1 MGYVLLGMASLN
13 TMGISGAILQMFNH
27 GTITSMLFLIVGVIY
42 DRAHTRNLDDF
53 GGLATQMPVY
63 TGFVTVAFF
72 AAIGLPGLSGFISE
86 VFVFLGAFGE
96 QFLRVITAISA
107 LGILLGAGY
116 MLWTLQ
122 RVYLGQ
128 LKDKWSS
135 LKDLDAR
142 EYAMLIPLTL
152 IIIFLGVYPS
162 AMLDIMNTSVN
173 TMVKF
178 VQDSQTFFSSING
191 Y

>member
-1 MGYVLLGMASLN
+1 
-13 TMGISGAILQMFNH
+13 MFNH
-27 GTITSMLFLIVGVIY
+27 GTITAMLFLIVGVIY

-86 VFVFLGAFGE
+86 VFVFLGAFSYD
-96 QFLRVITAISA
+96 LIRTLTIVST

-116 MLWTLQ
+116 MLWTMQ

-128 LKDKWSS
+128 LKEKWMS
-135 LKDLDAR
+135 LKDLDGR
-142 EYAMLIPLTL
+142 EYAMFIPLTL

-162 AMLDIMNTSVN
+162 AMLDVMNTSVN
-173 TMVKF
+173 SMVKF
-178 VQDSQTFFSSING
+178 MQDSQVFFSSISG
-191 Y
+191 L